1 MEEAIVDVALDLNL
15 QPAEPTPQE
24 EVQQGMRTDHRD
36 QAQLLAT
43 VPQVEQAPSASSEDE
58 KQQSS
63 CLATQD
69 QEVSAPLW
77 QGDMPERDQAV
88 VSLRPQDRA
97 ARVET
102 LRECIANGTY
112 SVDSVELA
120 RCIVRNATRFVETC

>member
-15 QPAEPTPQE
+15 QPAESTSQE
-24 EVQQGMRTDHRD
+24 EAQQGMRTDHRD

-43 VPQVEQAPSASSEDE
+43 VPQVEQAPSVSSGDE

-63 CLATQD
+63 CLPLQD

-77 QGDMPERDQAV
+77 QGDMPERKQAV
-88 VSLRPQDRA
+88 ISLWPQDRA

-112 SVDSVELA
+112 SIDSVELA
-120 RCIVRNATRFVETC
+120 RCILRNATRFVETC

>member
-15 QPAEPTPQE
+15 QPAESTSQE
-24 EVQQGMRTDHRD
+24 EAQQGMRTDHRD

-43 VPQVEQAPSASSEDE
+43 VPQVEQAPSVPSGDE

-63 CLATQD
+63 CLSTQD
-69 QEVSAPLW
+69 QEVSAPFW
-77 QGDMPERDQAV
+77 QGDMSERNEAV
-88 VSLRPQDRA
+88 ESLRPQDRA
-97 ARVET
+97 ARVEN

-120 RCIVRNATRFVETC
+120 RCILRNATRFVETC